1 MGKIKGWEKSGI
13 NSWRNRENENLIL
26 EIKRSTYGGINFYGV
41 VVISERT
48 DKTLKRI
55 CDTQN
60 TLEDAR
66 YEAIEYM
73 RKHSKVKFR
82 R

>member
-1 MGKIKGWEKSGI
+1 MGKIKGWYRAGI
-13 NSWRNRENENLIL
+13 NSWRNRENENFLL
-26 EIKRSTYGGINFYGV
+26 KIKKSTYGGRNFYIV
-41 VVISERT
+41 IMISEKT

-73 RKHSKVKFR
+73 KKYSKVDFKR
-82 R
+82 